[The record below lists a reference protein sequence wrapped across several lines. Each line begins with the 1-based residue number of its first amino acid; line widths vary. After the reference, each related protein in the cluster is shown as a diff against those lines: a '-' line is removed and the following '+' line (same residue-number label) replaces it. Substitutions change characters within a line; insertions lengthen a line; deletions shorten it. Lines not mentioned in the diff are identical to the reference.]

1 MGQVDS
7 QASTVSLDLGMKL
20 YWREDRV
27 RCRDLSNF
35 CLVLDRWGITNHR
48 LHLLSLNTIV
58 F

>member
-48 LHLLSLNTIV
+48 LHPSTV